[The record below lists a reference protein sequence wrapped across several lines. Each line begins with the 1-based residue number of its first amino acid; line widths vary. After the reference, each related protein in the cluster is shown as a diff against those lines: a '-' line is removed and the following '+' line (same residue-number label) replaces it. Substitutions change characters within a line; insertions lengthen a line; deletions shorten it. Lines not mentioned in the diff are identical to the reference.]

1 MHRSMKA
8 VLLAVLLLGLIGG
21 ISFASGGGHEV
32 ASGVLLKDFLYRLF
46 NFAIVVAIL
55 VYFLAKPIKKGLA
68 GRREEIEK
76 TLAEAKRIKE
86 EAEAKFAEY
95 DLKLARA
102 TEEIA
107 EISDSIRREGE
118 REKINIIESAKQ
130 LAIKIEQDAENAAE
144 LEVAKARTELQRE
157 AVQLA
162 VGVAEELL
170 KKNFTKDDDT
180 RLIDEYMQKVGELH

>member
-8 VLLAVLLLGLIGG
+8 VLLAVLLLGLLGG

-55 VYFLAKPIKKGLA
+55 VYFLAKPIKRALA

-130 LAIKIEQDAENAAE
+130 MAIKIEQDAENAAE

-162 VGVAEELL
+162 VGIAEELL

>member
-1 MHRSMKA
+1 MHSQIKA
-8 VLLAVLLLGLIGG
+8 VLLSLLLVGLVSGAV
-21 ISFASGGGHEV
+21 FAAGDGHGVE
-32 ASGVLLKDFLYRLF
+32 SGVLIKDFLYRVF
-46 NFAIVVAIL
+46 NFSIVVAIL
-55 VYFLAKPIKKGLA
+55 VYFLNKPIKKGLA

-76 TLAEAKRIKE
+76 SLAAAKQIKE

-95 DLKLARA
+95 DRKLARA

-118 REKINIIESAKQ
+118 LEKIKIIESAKQ
-130 LAIKIEQDAENAAE
+130 MAVQIEQDAEKAAA

-162 VGVAEELL
+162 VDVAEDLL

>member
-8 VLLAVLLLGLIGG
+8 VLLSVLLLGLIGG

>member
-8 VLLAVLLLGLIGG
+8 VLLSVLLLGLIGG

-55 VYFLAKPIKKGLA
+55 VYFLAKPIKRALA

-130 LAIKIEQDAENAAE
+130 MAIKIEQDAENAAE

-162 VGVAEELL
+162 VGIAEELL
-170 KKNFTKDDDT
+170 KKNFTKDDDA